1 MKHNKLCVS
10 SFVTGLAHHRIG
22 GFMHIVTRAFAVLAT
37 SAALTL
43 SALPPTQAGTPR
55 ATFGDRLG
63 ELAQVESAVPLSASP
78 TGAVRKGAV
87 PIETAGGGA
96 LALDL
101 PTRGATA
108 KKADGR
114 YHVAGR
120 GGAALAVT
128 PTSTGTQV
136 LIGIDSA
143 AAPATYD
150 FGLRGDVSP
159 RPAPDGGVDLVGPDG
174 AVVAQVEAPWA
185 VDAAGRHVP
194 TRYELRGST
203 IRQVVDHQTRR
214 VAYPVVADPKVFA
227 CDAYTSLC
235 VKFSK
240 KETKSIAAKAK
251 KVNSSMRALAAFIC
265 AKIPHPIIAI
275 GCAATVLAVLPSLR
289 KTFITAASK
298 GQCVELHFRVPAGH
312 LWKWKRE
319 KC

>member
-1 MKHNKLCVS
+1 
-10 SFVTGLAHHRIG
+10 
-22 GFMHIVTRAFAVLAT
+22 MHIVTRAFAVLAT

-78 TGAVRKGAV
+78 TGAVRKGSV
-87 PIETAGGGA
+87 PIETAGGA
-96 LALDL
+96 SLALDL
-101 PTRGATA
+101 PARGSTP

-114 YHVAGR
+114 YHLPGR
-120 GGAALAVT
+120 KGASLAVT

-185 VDAAGRHVP
+185 VDAAGRQVP

-203 IRQVVDHQTRR
+203 IRQVVDHRAR
-214 VAYPVVADPKVFA
+214 GVAYPVVADPKVKF
-227 CDAYTSLC
+227 CDLGTAVC
-235 VKFSK
+235 VKLSK
-240 KETKSIAAKAK
+240 KETKKVHDAMFVSLGAGVSTLCGLIPAKNPAGVAVKAVCAAAVSAYFYKLRGVFKKAK
-251 KVNSSMRALAAFIC
+251 KAGR
-265 AKIPHPIIAI
+265 
-275 GCAATVLAVLPSLR
+275 
-289 KTFITAASK
+289 
-298 GQCVELHFRVPAGH
+298 CVELKFRIVAVAVVGG
-312 LWKWKRE
+312 KVV

>member
-1 MKHNKLCVS
+1 
-10 SFVTGLAHHRIG
+10 
-22 GFMHIVTRAFAVLAT
+22 MHIVTRAFAVLAT

-78 TGAVRKGAV
+78 TGAVRRGSV
-87 PIETAGGGA
+87 PIETAEGA
-96 LALDL
+96 SLAFDL
-101 PTRGATA
+101 PTSGAA
-108 KKADGR
+108 KRTDGR
-114 YHVAGR
+114 FHLPGR
-120 GGAALAVT
+120 DGASLAVT

-159 RPAPDGGVDLVGPDG
+159 RPAPDGGLDLLGSDG

-185 VDAAGRHVP
+185 VDAAGRRVP
-194 TRYELRGST
+194 TRYELRGTT
-203 IRQVVDHQTRR
+203 IRQVVDHRATD
-214 VAYPVVADPKVFA
+214 VAYPVVADPKIFA

-240 KETKSIAAKAK
+240 KQTKQIAAKAK
-251 KVNSSMRALAAFIC
+251 KVNGSARALAAFIC
-265 AKIPHPIIAI
+265 AKIPHPVIAI

-289 KTFITAASK
+289 KTFITASAK
-298 GQCVELHFRVPAGH
+298 GQCVELHFRVPSGL